1 MNTFTRLTE
10 DQLRTEV
17 IAMVRQYPD
26 GTRIRDLET
35 ELVVQGFE
43 FAQVDLRAAV
53 WSLIA
58 IRKLE
63 LSPESI
69 ITVRTPEE

>member
-1 MNTFTRLTE
+1 MK
-10 DQLRTEV
+10 LREF
-17 IAMVRQYPD
+17 I
-26 GTRIRDLET
+26 GTRIRDLES
-35 ELVVQGFE
+35 ELVAQRFT